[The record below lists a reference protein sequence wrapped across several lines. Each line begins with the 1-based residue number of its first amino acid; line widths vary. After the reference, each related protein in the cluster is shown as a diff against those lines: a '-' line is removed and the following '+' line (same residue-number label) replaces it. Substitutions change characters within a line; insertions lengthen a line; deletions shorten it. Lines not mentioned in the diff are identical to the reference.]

1 MKGFLK
7 KILDFFKKYGI
18 DAVLALLIFNFP
30 MYGVFFIKN
39 EGFTVFATAYT
50 AFFWGLGPLTPGWLL
65 TILLAVFIRWLRMG
79 AWQLI
84 LLAQE
89 AMRKLQLQNQL
100 AAYLTSEEINM
111 ILEMAKKVELQS
123 EERRKAF
130 RETLRKE
137 RMKMIDDQWTQEV
150 SDEESK
156 ESKNESSKLH
166 NGKQKEKEN
175 DEQER

>member
-1 MKGFLK
+1 MKKLLK
-7 KILDFFKKYGI
+7 KILEFFKKYGI
-18 DAVLALLIFNFP
+18 DAVLALAIFNFP
-30 MYGVFFIKN
+30 MYGIFFITN
-39 EGFTVFATAYT
+39 ANFRTFAAAYT

-111 ILEMAKKVELQS
+111 ILEMAKRVESAS
-123 EERRKAF
+123 EKERQQFKDA
-130 RETLRKE
+130 LRKQ
-137 RMKMIDDQWTQEV
+137 RLKMIDDQWTKEV
-150 SDEESK
+150 
-156 ESKNESSKLH
+156 
-166 NGKQKEKEN
+166 EN
-175 DEQER
+175 Q